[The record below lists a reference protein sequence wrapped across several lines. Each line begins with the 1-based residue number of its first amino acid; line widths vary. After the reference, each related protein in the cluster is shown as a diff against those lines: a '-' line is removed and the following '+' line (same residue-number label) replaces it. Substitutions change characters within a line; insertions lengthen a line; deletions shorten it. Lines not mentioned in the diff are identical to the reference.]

1 MAVKEFL
8 ERALHL
14 DGEIDAKVAE
24 LAHLRELSMKI
35 GTSNLEERVTHS
47 APKEAPFAKWVERIV
62 DKEKEINTEIDKLV
76 DVKLEISDFIDG
88 IDNPQWQSLL
98 RHRYVLCK
106 SWPDVAVEMDKG
118 LSTVF
123 RIHKTI
129 LENLEKIFQNE
140 IK

>member
-1 MAVKEFL
+1 MDVKEFL

-14 DGEIDAKVAE
+14 DGAIDAQVAE

-35 GTSNLEERVTHS
+35 GTSKLEERVTHS

-62 DKEKEINTEIDKLV
+62 DKEKEINAEIDKLV

-88 IDNPQWQSLL
+88 IGNPQWQSLL

-106 SWPDVAVEMDKG
+106 SWPDVAVEMG
-118 LSTVF
+118 CSLRTIY
-123 RIHKTI
+123 RLHKKI
-129 LENLEKIFQNE
+129 LKNLQK
-140 IK
+140 

>member
-1 MAVKEFL
+1 MDVREFL

-14 DGEIDAKVAE
+14 DGAIDAQVAE
-24 LAHLRELSMKI
+24 LAHLRELSLKI
-35 GTSNLEERVTHS
+35 GTSKLEERVTHS

-88 IDNPQWQSLL
+88 ISNPQWQSLL

-106 SWPDVAVEMDKG
+106 PWPDVAVEMG
-118 LSTVF
+118 CSLRTIY
-123 RIHKTI
+123 RLHKKI
-129 LENLEKIFQNE
+129 LKNLQK
-140 IK
+140 